1 MAENVTQKSL
11 TGVLELDSLSY
22 HLKNKKGEYTLFDL
36 NELPATRR
44 HLSITTSGGSLCF

>member
-11 TGVLELDSLSY
+11 TGVLELDSL
-22 HLKNKKGEYTLFDL
+22 LPFKNKKGEYTLFDL